1 MDCSL
6 PGSSIHGIL
15 QARILEWYAPPFSR
29 GSSQPRDQTHVLWI
43 TGRFFTSEP
52 PGKSSYQWGRFLSAP
67 LDRRELRSPRSSQP
81 LRVLFV
87 FSTQVSDSAC
97 LAVPTT
103 YSFLEE
109 NLVFIEIRKVPRAG
123 GYALAAVF
131 HSILNIFFQKD
142 AWLSCPVSQALPHC
156 AHTHTHAHT
165 HGLENKDQGVE
176 SLPAPPSHSHRAS
189 QDSALCCGGGSR
201 HLPAIRAGMDSCYI
215 ISSGASTM
223 PGDGMLQDLATA
235 HPPLWKNSWGL
246 QARQC
251 SKYLWEE
258 VVTNI
263 YLSRIYSA
271 PHTILTII
279 ITVSWVLT
287 IYADW
292 LRNITAITLGI
303 VVILQMRK
311 DR

>member
-156 AHTHTHAHT
+156 AHTHTHTHT
-165 HGLENKDQGVE
+165 RTHTWPREQRPGCGV
-176 SLPAPPSHSHRAS
+176 PASSTFTFPQSQPGFRAVLRGWEPAS
-189 QDSALCCGGGSR
+189 PCHPSR
-201 HLPAIRAGMDSCYI
+201 HGQLLHHLLRGFHNARRRNAPGLGHCSSSPLEKLMRSAG
-215 ISSGASTM
+215 
-223 PGDGMLQDLATA
+223 
-235 HPPLWKNSWGL
+235 PP
-246 QARQC
+246 
-251 SKYLWEE
+251 
-258 VVTNI
+258 V
-263 YLSRIYSA
+263 
-271 PHTILTII
+271 
-279 ITVSWVLT
+279 
-287 IYADW
+287 
-292 LRNITAITLGI
+292 
-303 VVILQMRK
+303 
-311 DR
+311 